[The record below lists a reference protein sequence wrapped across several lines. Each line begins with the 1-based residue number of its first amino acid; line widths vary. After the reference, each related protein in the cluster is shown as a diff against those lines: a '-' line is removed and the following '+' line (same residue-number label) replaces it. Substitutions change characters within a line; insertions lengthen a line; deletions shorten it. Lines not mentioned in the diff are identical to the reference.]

1 MRAEDRK
8 PSKRVFPLLQN
19 LDLDTVT
26 FANVQGVGDPIS
38 IEDMNEQ
45 EMQDLVLVN
54 LARLVCAGEWSG
66 LLTAASG
73 GVAGYAPALVEVF
86 TGSTGA
92 LVYRIPAQSLGS
104 LVSNQN
110 PGVGMFMFPFMG
122 TDDAVIDA
130 MQISAATTNGTT
142 TLAGVYSTT
151 DAGLPDTLLTQG
163 SFTTDTTGLITQTS
177 LTGTFTMEKG
187 VSYWIAWI
195 VDHASQQYKC
205 IRYSEMTPTSPFP
218 NVQVEGDY
226 TPAVLWDASITSLP
240 STPTMS
246 GFEPRWEE
254 LGANYPSAPLIGL
267 RTS

>member
-1 MRAEDRK
+1 M
-8 PSKRVFPLLQN
+8 LQN
-19 LDLDTVT
+19 LDLDSVT
-26 FANVQGVGDPIS
+26 FAQIASTGDPIS

-45 EMQDLVLVN
+45 EMVDLIIVN
-54 LARLVCAGEWSG
+54 LARLAVAGEWTG
-66 LLTAASG
+66 LLEAGG
-73 GVAGYAPALVEVF
+73 GVAGYGPALVEVF

-104 LVSNQN
+104 LLANQN

-122 TDDAVIDA
+122 TDNAVIDA

-151 DAGLPDTLLTQG
+151 TAGIPDTLLTQAA
-163 SFTTDTTGLITQTS
+163 FTTDATGLITQTS
-177 LTGTFTMEKG
+177 LTGTFTMVKG
-187 VSYWIAWI
+187 VSYWLAWI

-205 IRYSEMTPTSPFP
+205 VRYSEMTPTSPFP

-226 TPAVLWDASITSLP
+226 TPAVLWDASVTTLP
-240 STPTMS
+240 ATPTMS
-246 GFEPRWEE
+246 GFEPRWAEVS
-254 LGANYPSAPLIGL
+254 ASYPSAPLIGL